1 MGTPLDKKWMI
12 LKGAIKVFAK
22 RGFHRARTA
31 EVAKAA
37 SVAEG
42 TIYNYFKG
50 KDDLLVSIF
59 EEVWGDFTRRLRAE
73 SSKLDDPAEKMAL
86 ILDET
91 FNLFENDPALAEV
104 FLVELRQT
112 NKIFSSRPTMV
123 FLDFLEL
130 LEDTMREGIRD
141 GIYRKDV
148 NLQVLRAFLFGGVE
162 GVLLAWL
169 LSQTHPEYKRRK
181 VSFSLRAAR
190 ETLLKTFREGMG
202 VR

>member
-1 MGTPLDKKWMI
+1 MGNPLDKKWMI

-31 EVAKAA
+31 DVAKAA

-59 EEVWGDFTRRLRAE
+59 EEVWGEFTRRLRSQTSVME
-73 SSKLDDPAEKMAL
+73 DPGEKMAF

-91 FNLFENDPALAEV
+91 FTLFENDPALAEV

-112 NKIFSSRPTMV
+112 KKIFSTRPTMV

-130 LEDTMREGIRD
+130 LEDTMREGIKK
-141 GIYRKDV
+141 GVYRKDV
-148 NLQVLRAFLFGGVE
+148 NLEVLRAFLFGGVE
-162 GVLLAWL
+162 GVLLGWL
-169 LSQTHPEYKRRK
+169 FSQTHPEYKRRK
-181 VSFSLRAAR
+181 AGFTLKAAR
-190 ETLLKTFREGMG
+190 DTLMKTFREGM
-202 VR
+202 VPR